1 MSVPGAK
8 SFWTTNPDSPHHWL
22 KVNYINKGMEV
33 NCRSFHWGIDDNP
46 FLDPEFV
53 DALKREYTGLFKKRF
68 VDGLWV
74 LAEGAIYDMFD
85 DEQHVNLGPPF
96 EPDYYIIGVDYGTG
110 NPTAFVLIAVKH
122 PHNGRPLAWCE
133 REYYYDSTKA
143 MRQKTD
149 HEYAL
154 DLKHFIEK
162 REFQLKIVSNC
173 YVDPSAASFKRECEK
188 QGIAI
193 ITDADNDV
201 LNGIRTVS
209 TMLYQNRYSIHAL
222 AEQTISDYPAYV
234 WDAKKAKRGVEEP
247 VKSDDHTKDAERYA
261 LHTHF
266 GEDSILYTPQSM
278 RS

>member
-1 MSVPGAK
+1 
-8 SFWTTNPDSPHHWL
+8 
-22 KVNYINKGMEV
+22 
-33 NCRSFHWGIDDNP
+33 
-46 FLDPEFV
+46 
-53 DALKREYTGLFKKRF
+53 
-68 VDGLWV
+68 
-74 LAEGAIYDMFD
+74 
-85 DEQHVNLGPPF
+85 
-96 EPDYYIIGVDYGTG
+96 
-110 NPTAFVLIAVKH
+110 
-122 PHNGRPLAWCE
+122 
-133 REYYYDSTKA
+133 